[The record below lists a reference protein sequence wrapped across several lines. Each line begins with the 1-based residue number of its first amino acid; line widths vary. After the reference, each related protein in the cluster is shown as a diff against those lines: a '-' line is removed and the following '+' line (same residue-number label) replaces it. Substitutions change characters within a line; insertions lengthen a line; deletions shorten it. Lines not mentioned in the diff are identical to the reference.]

1 MQKTIF
7 KITKKNVRKKR
18 KMKITNNEQIGNQSI
33 QSMINLTSMN
43 GDIRKEQIRDFETQ
57 REKNKRI
64 EEEILK
70 EIEK

>member
-1 MQKTIF
+1 
-7 KITKKNVRKKR
+7 
-18 KMKITNNEQIGNQSI
+18 MKITNNEQIGNQSI